1 MIKIVFKRTRNELQF
16 WDNSSGYELEKNW
29 VKVETNSLITTAIDT
44 GQQSISTNKWKKWV
58 LSYRYEEKTG

>member
-16 WDNSSGYELEKNW
+16 WDNSSGYEPEKNW

-44 GQQSISTNKWKKWV
+44 GQQSISTNK
-58 LSYRYEEKTG
+58 